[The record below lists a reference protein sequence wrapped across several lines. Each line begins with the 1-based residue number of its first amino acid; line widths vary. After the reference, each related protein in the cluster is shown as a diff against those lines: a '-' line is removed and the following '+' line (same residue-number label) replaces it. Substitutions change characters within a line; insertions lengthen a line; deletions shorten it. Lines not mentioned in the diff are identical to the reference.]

1 MKTDI
6 KKEKVVEDIIKK
18 LKPNLIKIIKK
29 KKDYNFMKDDLL
41 DSFDIINILVELKKY
56 SKKNI
61 SMSKVTKKNFSNIK
75 NISKLI

>member
-6 KKEKVVEDIIKK
+6 KKEKLVEDIIKK
-18 LKPNLIKIIKK
+18 LKPNLIKIIK

>member
-1 MKTDI
+1 MNKDI

-18 LKPNLIKIIKK
+18 LKPNLIKIIK

>member
-1 MKTDI
+1 MKTAI

-18 LKPNLIKIIKK
+18 LKPNLIKIIK

>member
-18 LKPNLIKIIKK
+18 LKPNLIKIIK

>member
-1 MKTDI
+1 MNKDI

-29 KKDYNFMKDDLL
+29 KDYNFMKDDLL
-41 DSFDIINILVELKKY
+41 DSFDIINILVELKRY

>member
-1 MKTDI
+1 
-6 KKEKVVEDIIKK
+6 
-18 LKPNLIKIIKK
+18 
-29 KKDYNFMKDDLL
+29 MKDDLL

>member
-56 SKKNI
+56 VAS
-61 SMSKVTKKNFSNIK
+61 
-75 NISKLI
+75 LE